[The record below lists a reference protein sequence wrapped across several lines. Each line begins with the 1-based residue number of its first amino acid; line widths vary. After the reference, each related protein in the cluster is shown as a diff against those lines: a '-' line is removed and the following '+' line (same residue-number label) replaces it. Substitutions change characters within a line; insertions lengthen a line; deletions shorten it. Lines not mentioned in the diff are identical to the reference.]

1 MPVYFGPVG
10 SNDSPRTAKTMKRR
24 EFIKYTTQTAAAT
37 GLGGCGIL
45 LKGCSSRQE
54 FDLVILGGHVYYG
67 TGAEAEVKDIGII
80 GDSIAQLGKI
90 PASRGKKVLD
100 ARNLSVCPGFID
112 THDHSDTNL
121 LYNPKAES
129 HIRQGITTVVSGN
142 CGSSPFPIS
151 EEIFEERRT
160 ALKETYDLDLN
171 WRDINGFFARLEE
184 SGIAVNYST
193 FVGQGSIRGAAM
205 GFNDRPPRP
214 DELQN
219 MKAMVAESME
229 NGALGLSSGL
239 EYAPGSFALPDEV
252 AELCQVAV
260 KKGGV
265 YATHMRDE
273 GDRLLEALE
282 ETLSVARRTGIS
294 LQISHFKV
302 AYARNWHKID
312 EALAR
317 IDRAL
322 AEGIDVFCDR
332 YPYIA
337 GSTDFSSFNFPLW
350 ALQGTTAEFLER
362 LKDPT
367 LESRLRSYVIERE
380 QKLGSWDKV
389 LISSVDSEKNR
400 NLEGKTI
407 LQGMQESGKD
417 AFVFMRDLVI
427 EEKNRVGQII
437 FMMNEDNLKRIL
449 THPRVGVGCDGS
461 AMAPYGKLGLGKPH
475 PRSYGTFPRVL
486 GKYIREEKLLPLPQ
500 MIQKIT
506 DMPADKFKFHG
517 RGRLQAGNFAD
528 IVIFD
533 QDRVADKATWNLPH
547 QYPVGIEHVIVNGEV
562 VIENTEHSGALPGR
576 ILKSHSAVS

>member
-1 MPVYFGPVG
+1 
-10 SNDSPRTAKTMKRR
+10 MKRR
-24 EFIKYTTQTAAAT
+24 EFIKYTSQTAAAA

-45 LKGCSSRQE
+45 LNGCSSRQE
-54 FDLVILGGHVYYG
+54 FDLVILGGHVYDG
-67 TGAEAEVKDIGII
+67 TGSEAVDADIGII
-80 GDSIAQLGKI
+80 GDSIAKLGKI

-129 HIRQGITTVVSGN
+129 HIRQGITTAVSGN
-142 CGSSPFPIS
+142 CGSSPFPVS
-151 EEIFEERRT
+151 DEIFEESRA
-160 ALKETYDLDLN
+160 ALKQDYELDWN
-171 WRDINGFFARLEE
+171 WRDIKGFFARLEE
-184 SGIAVNYST
+184 SGLAFNYAT
-193 FVGQGSIRGAAM
+193 FVGQGTIRGAAM
-205 GFNDRPPRP
+205 GFNDRPPKP
-214 DELQN
+214 DELQR
-219 MKAMVAESME
+219 MKAMVAESVG

-239 EYAPGSFALPDEV
+239 EYAPGSFAQPDEV
-252 AELCQVAV
+252 AELCQAAV
-260 KKGGV
+260 EKGGL

-273 GDRLLEALE
+273 GDQLLEALE

-337 GSTDFSSFNFPLW
+337 GSTGFSSFNFPLW

-362 LKDPT
+362 LKNPT
-367 LESRLRSYVIERE
+367 LESRLRSYVSERE

-389 LISSVDSEKNR
+389 LISSVASEKNR
-400 NLEGKTI
+400 SLEGKTV

-417 AFVFMRDLVI
+417 AFEFMRDLVI
-427 EEKNRVGQII
+427 EENNRVGQII
-437 FMMNEDNLKRIL
+437 FMMSEDNLKRIL
-449 THPRVGVGCDGS
+449 AHPRVGVGCDGS
-461 AMAPYGKLGLGKPH
+461 AMAPYGKLGQGKPH

-486 GKYIREEKLLPLPQ
+486 GKYIREEKILPLPQ
-500 MIQKIT
+500 MIQKMT
-506 DMPADKFKFHG
+506 SMPADKFKFKR
-517 RGRLQAGNFAD
+517 RGRLQYGNYAD

-533 QDRVADKATWNLPH
+533 QDRVADQATWSQPH
-547 QYPVGIEHVIVNGEV
+547 QYPIGIEHVIVNGEV
-562 VIENTEHSGALPGR
+562 VIENAEHLGALPGR
-576 ILKSHSAVS
+576 ILKSNSAVS